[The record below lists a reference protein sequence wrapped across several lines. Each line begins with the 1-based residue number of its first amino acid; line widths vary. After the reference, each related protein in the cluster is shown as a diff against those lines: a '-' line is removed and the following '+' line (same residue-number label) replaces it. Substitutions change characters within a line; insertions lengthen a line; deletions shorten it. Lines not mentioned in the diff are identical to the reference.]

1 MFREDFYRIGSG
13 ADKSSGS
20 FVLAVGGRN
29 SREGGI
35 MRLGPLLLLMAIAWF
50 GLPGSAGAA
59 SRCLVINGTADA
71 LVKRNAVQ
79 GSLDSLQEAID
90 KWKAENGVTGPIVQ
104 TADRPSPHPFWRSS
118 VSPDLFLPPD
128 IITDTTYT
136 VCWKGVVSP
145 VVCTTGA
152 KVCW

>member
-13 ADKSSGS
+13 ADKSSGV
-20 FVLAVGGRN
+20 FRFGCGGMN
-29 SREGGI
+29 SWEGGI
-35 MRLGPLLLLMAIAWF
+35 MRLGPLLLLMAIAWC
-50 GLPGSAGAA
+50 LPGSAGAV

-71 LVKRNAVQ
+71 LIKRNAVQ

-104 TADRPSPHPFWRSS
+104 TADRPNPHPFWRSS

-136 VCWKGVVSP
+136 ICWKGVVSP

>member
-1 MFREDFYRIGSG
+1 
-13 ADKSSGS
+13 
-20 FVLAVGGRN
+20 
-29 SREGGI
+29 
-35 MRLGPLLLLMAIAWF
+35 MRLGPLLLLMAIAWC
-50 GLPGSAGAA
+50 GVPGSAGAV

-79 GSLDSLQEAID
+79 GSLDSLQEGID
-90 KWKAENGVTGPIVQ
+90 KWKAENGVTGPVVQ
-104 TADRPSPHPFWRSS
+104 TAERPK
-118 VSPDLFLPPD
+118 PPD

-136 VCWKGVVSP
+136 ICWKGVVSP